1 MSMSKKAQKT
11 LTTPVSSG
19 PKLGDFLVLTTFMH
33 KLLGKNAYHIK
44 SQRYSFKALQEKLNT
59 AKDGFDEEGHSYV
72 SKIISS
78 WDDVD
83 PWLLTKLD
91 EYDARIRGY
100 VERIN
105 SHRDTHISLKYFQY
119 LSLLYTEIFLDKYF
133 TDPKLFLRD
142 LDNHAEQLAGKT
154 GNYGFLYGLEDS
166 LHKLAFWMAT
176 GSGKTHILHINYLQF
191 MHYNHGPNKIEF
203 DNILLI
209 TPSAMLSNQHLR
221 ELKMGAIP
229 AELYEKKEGYF
240 AVGSNPDVI
249 QIIPITRLSEKTST
263 GKLMVDIDSFGTKNL
278 IFVDEGHKGSGGEQW
293 WKFRN
298 QVAKD
303 GFTFEY
309 SATFGQ
315 AVASGKKTEM
325 RDLLTDY
332 GKSILFDYSYP
343 YFHRDGYGKDYTVLN
358 VSDTKESAITKHISN
373 PVLMLANLLAFY
385 EQKLLFTTHPELMEE
400 HNISPPLWIFVGSR
414 VKGGEGESDLL
425 QVVCFLHLVLS
436 NPEWTKTTIKSMY
449 AGNSGLYDKVTNK
462 DIFSPSYPEL
472 KLPYIRV
479 QTPETT
485 YKGILETVFHT
496 RTSGPLHLFNIKTAT
511 GQIGMRCGTGDDIFG
526 VINIGEDTEFI
537 KLVENQ
543 EPTITTQDH
552 KFEENLFDTIE
563 DPTSK
568 VNMLVGSRKFME
580 GWSSWRVSAM
590 GLLNIGKS
598 EGTQIIQLFGRGV
611 RLKGKKVN
619 NNFSLK
625 RTSAFGGVT
634 PDYLEPLETL
644 NIFGIEANYMD
655 KFREYL
661 EEEGIF
667 TDTKISFEIA
677 IEPAT
682 DLLKQNLQIPYIDR
696 DNFRRE
702 KFFPLYF
709 DSDST
714 LTVDINLMPRVD
726 VIIDP
731 ERPQGVTGQSGPTHQ
746 HIDPAL
752 LDILNWNRIYHEIL
766 KFKQDNRWYN
776 TIFSTTTLRQIIAAE
791 SYNLICQPELIRP
804 TSFKKVYH
812 IEEVVIT
819 ILKKY
824 LSAFYQSEKHTWGM
838 KRLSVKTLDIRHPNM
853 TVTYKISVSDQRPD
867 LVEDIRTLVETKL
880 EEFRKGQYKK
890 HLTNVY
896 FDRHLYQPLL
906 AKYEQDTFIE
916 THPVGLNDG
925 EHKFV
930 ERLTA
935 HVKLHEDL
943 FEKKQIIL
951 LRNLAKTGVGF
962 YDVIN
967 FYPDFI
973 LWIID
978 GTTQHLIFVD
988 PKGLGLGIH
997 TLKDKKIQL
1006 CKKIK
1011 EHEETLKIKY
1021 RGIKISLDSAIVTTT
1036 KRATVYRNFQCA
1048 LPEKYDKYH
1057 VYFHED
1063 PHYMEKLLGL
1073 VM

>member
-1 MSMSKKAQKT
+1 MAKSKKAQQT
-11 LTTPVSSG
+11 LTTAASSG
-19 PKLGDFLVLTTFMH
+19 PTLGDFLVLTTFMH
-33 KLLGKNAYHIK
+33 KLLGKNAYHTK
-44 SQRYSFKALQEKLNT
+44 SQRYSFRAIQEKLNT
-59 AKDGFDEEGHSYV
+59 ARDGFDEEGHSYV
-72 SKIISS
+72 SRIISS

-91 EYDARIRGY
+91 DYDARIRGY
-100 VERIN
+100 IERIN
-105 SHRDTHISLKYFQY
+105 SHRDTPISLKYFQY
-119 LSLLYTEIFLDKYF
+119 LALLYTEIFLDKYF

-142 LDNHAEQLAGKT
+142 LDNHAEQIASRT
-154 GNYGFLYGLEDS
+154 GNYDFLYGLEDS

-191 MHYNHGPNKIEF
+191 MHYNKGPNKIEF

-209 TPSAMLSNQHLR
+209 TPNAMLSNQHLR
-221 ELKMGAIP
+221 ELKMGAIH
-229 AELYEKKEGYF
+229 AELYEKTEGYF
-240 AVGSNPDVI
+240 ALGSNPDVI
-249 QIIPITRLSEKTST
+249 QIIPITRLSEKTSS
-263 GKLMVDIDSFGTKNL
+263 GKLMVDIESFGTQNL
-278 IFVDEGHKGSGGEQW
+278 IFVDEGHKGSGGQQW
-293 WKFRN
+293 VKFREY
-298 QVAKD
+298 VARD

-315 AVASGKKTEM
+315 AVASSKKTET
-325 RDLLTDY
+325 RDLLTSY

-358 VSDTKESAITKHISN
+358 VSDTEESAITKHISN
-373 PVLMLANLLAFY
+373 PVLMLANLLSFY
-385 EQKLLFTTHPELMEE
+385 EQKFLHTNHTELMDE

-414 VKGGEGESDLL
+414 VKGGEGDSDLL
-425 QVVCFLHLVLS
+425 QVVRFLHLVLS
-436 NPEWTKTTIKSMY
+436 NPEWTRNTIKSMY
-449 AGNSGLYDKVTNK
+449 AGNSGLFDKITKK

-472 KLPYIRV
+472 KLPYIRA

-485 YKGILETVFHT
+485 YKGILDLVFRT
-496 RTSGPLHLFNIKTAT
+496 RASGPLHLFNIKNAM
-511 GQIGMRCGTGDDIFG
+511 GQIGLRCGTGDDIFG

-537 KLVENQ
+537 KLVEAQ
-543 EPTITTQDH
+543 EPTIKTHDH

-563 DPTSK
+563 EPTSR
-568 VNMLVGSRKFME
+568 VNILIGSRKFIE
-580 GWSSWRVSAM
+580 GWSSWRVSTM

-611 RLKGKKVN
+611 RLKGSKVN

-625 RTSAFGGVT
+625 RTSANGGVT
-634 PDYLEPLETL
+634 PEYLGPLETL

-667 TDTKISFEIA
+667 TDTKVSFDIR

-682 DLLKQNLQIPYIDR
+682 ALLNQKLQIPYIDR

-702 KFFPLYF
+702 KFFPIHL
-709 DSDST
+709 DADRP
-714 LTVDINLMPRVD
+714 LTVDINLIPRVD

-731 ERPQGVTGQSGPTHQ
+731 DRPQGVIAQTAPTSQ

-752 LDILNWNRIYHEIL
+752 LDILNWNRIYHAIL
-766 KFKQDNRWYN
+766 RYKQDSRWNN
-776 TIFSTTTLRQIIAAE
+776 TTISTTTLRQIIAAE
-791 SYNLICQPELIRP
+791 SYNLICQPELIQP
-804 TSFKKVYH
+804 TLFKKVYH
-812 IEEVVIT
+812 VEEVVIT

-824 LSAFYQSEKHTWGM
+824 LAAVYQREKHTWGM
-838 KRLSVKTLDIRHPNM
+838 KRLSVKTLDTSHPNM
-853 TVTYKISVSDQRPD
+853 KVTYTVTVSDQHPD

-880 EEFRKGQYKK
+880 EDFRKGQHNK

-906 AKYEQDTFIE
+906 ARYERDTFIE
-916 THPVGLNDG
+916 TQPVGLNDG
-925 EHKFV
+925 EQKFV
-930 ERLTA
+930 GRLKA
-935 HVKLHEDL
+935 HVDSHAEI
-943 FEKKQIIL
+943 FAKKQLIL

-988 PKGLGLGIH
+988 PKGLGHIN
-997 TLKDKKIQL
+997 TFDDKKVQL
-1006 CKKIK
+1006 CKQIK
-1011 EHEETLKIKY
+1011 LHEQSLKGKC
-1021 RGIKISLDSAIVTTT
+1021 GDISITLDSAIVTDTA
-1036 KRATVYRNFQCA
+1036 KSSVFRNFQCP
-1048 LPEKYDKYH
+1048 LQQKFDEH
-1057 VYFHED
+1057 HIYFHENE
-1063 PHYMEKLLGL
+1063 HYMEKLLGL